1 MEEGALRERAT
12 AFRLRADAG
21 EVTLLDAA
29 FEVAR
34 CGGRPES
41 ARAAVDAG
49 LDRLATLVRRRL
61 DPAVGL
67 SAAAETF
74 CAALREDGGVA
85 GDPERWNER
94 NASFVDRVLESGHG
108 LPIALAVILGEVARR
123 VALDAEGIDFPGHFL
138 LRLRRPGAAGE
149 ALVDPFAVRLLDR
162 DDCTA
167 LLRRVEGPR
176 ARATAGHFAT
186 TTPLR
191 VFVRM
196 CTNLKQ
202 RAAAAGDPLEA
213 LAWSAALLGA
223 EPALVLEHRD
233 RALLLERIG
242 DYGAA
247 ARELAALE
255 EGVVEP
261 GLRDRV
267 RRRREALEARARAGR
282 IVH

>member
-29 FEVAR
+29 LEVAR
-34 CGGRPES
+34 CGGRPEGTRS
-41 ARAAVDAG
+41 FVEAG
-49 LDRLATLVRRRL
+49 VDRLVALVRRRL
-61 DPAVGL
+61 DPEAGL
-67 SAAAETF
+67 SAVAEAF
-74 CAALREDGGVA
+74 CAALREDGGVE
-85 GDPERWNER
+85 GDPGRWNER
-94 NASFVDRVLESGHG
+94 DASFVDRVLETGHG
-108 LPIALAVILGEVARR
+108 LPIALAVIQVEVARR
-123 VALDAEGIDFPGHFL
+123 LALDAEGVDFPGHFL
-138 LRLRRPGAAGE
+138 LRLRRPGEVGE

-167 LLRRVEGPR
+167 LLRRVEGPQ
-176 ARATAGHFAT
+176 ALAMPEHFST

-191 VFVRM
+191 LFLRM

-202 RAAAAGDPLEA
+202 RAAMAGDPLEA

-233 RALLLERIG
+233 RSLLLERIG

>member
-1 MEEGALRERAT
+1 
-12 AFRLRADAG
+12 
-21 EVTLLDAA
+21 
-29 FEVAR
+29 VAR
-34 CGGRPES
+34 CGGRPEH
-41 ARAAVDAG
+41 ARATVEAG
-49 LDRLATLVRRRL
+49 LDRLTGLARRRL
-61 DPAVGL
+61 APSAGL
-67 SAAAETF
+67 SAAAENF
-74 CAALREDGGVA
+74 CAALREDGGLA
-85 GDPERWNER
+85 GDPARWNER
-94 NASFVDRVLESGHG
+94 DGSFVDRVLETGHG
-108 LPIALAVILGEVARR
+108 LPIALAVVQVEVARR
-123 VALDAEGIDFPGHFL
+123 LALDAEGVDFPGHFL
-138 LRLRRPGAAGE
+138 LRLRRPGEAGE
-149 ALVDPFAVRLLDR
+149 ALVDPFAVRPLDR

-167 LLRRVEGPR
+167 LLRRVEGPQ
-176 ARATAGHFAT
+176 ARTMPGHFSA

-191 VFVRM
+191 LFLRM

-202 RAAAAGDPLEA
+202 RAAATGDPLEA

-255 EGVVEP
+255 EGVAEP

-267 RRRREALEARARAGR
+267 RRRRQALEAQARAGR